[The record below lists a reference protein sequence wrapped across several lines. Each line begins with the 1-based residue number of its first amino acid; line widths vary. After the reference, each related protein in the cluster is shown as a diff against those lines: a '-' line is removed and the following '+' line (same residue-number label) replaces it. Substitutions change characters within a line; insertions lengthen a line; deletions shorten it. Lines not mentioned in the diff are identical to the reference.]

1 MVWRQRIEPLLRPFF
16 HLWFRLNRGMTLG
29 VRGLVTDE
37 AGRVLL
43 IQHTYIKGWYLPGGG
58 VDRGEAAEA
67 AIVRELVEEVGIVS
81 TSRPRLLS
89 VHNNHARHPGDH
101 VLYYRIESWE
111 QGQATSV
118 GEIHLVEWFHPD
130 QLPEGVTTSTRR
142 RIEEALGLVEA
153 HPDW

>member
-1 MVWRQRIEPLLRPFF
+1 MVWLRRIEPLLRPLF
-16 HLWFRLNRGMTLG
+16 HLKFRLERGMTLG
-29 VRGLVTDE
+29 VRGLVIDE

-43 IQHTYIKGWYLPGGG
+43 IQHTYVKGWHLPGGG

-67 AIVRELVEEVGIVS
+67 AVIRELVEEVGIVA

-89 VHNNHARHPGDH
+89 VHNNHARFRGDH

-118 GEIHLVEWFHPD
+118 GEIDETQWFHPND
-130 QLPEGVTTSTRR
+130 LPAGVTASTRR
-142 RIEEALGLVEA
+142 RIEEALGLVEV

>member
-1 MVWRQRIEPLLRPFF
+1 MVWRRRIEPLLRPFF
-16 HLWFRLNRGMTLG
+16 HLWFRLERGMTLG

-43 IQHTYIKGWYLPGGG
+43 IQHTYVKGWYLPGGG

-67 AIVRELVEEVGIVS
+67 AVIRELVEEVGIVA

-89 VHNNHARHPGDH
+89 VHNNHARHRGDH

-111 QGQATSV
+111 QGRATSV
-118 GEIHLVEWFHPD
+118 GEIHEAQWFHPD
-130 QLPEGVTTSTRR
+130 ELPDAITPATRR
-142 RIEEALGLVEA
+142 RIEEALGLVEP

>member
-1 MVWRQRIEPLLRPFF
+1 
-16 HLWFRLNRGMTLG
+16 MTLG
-29 VRGLVTDE
+29 VRGLVIDE

-43 IQHTYIKGWYLPGGG
+43 IQHTYVKGWHLPGGG
-58 VDRGEAAEA
+58 VDRGEAAETA
-67 AIVRELVEEVGIVS
+67 VIRELVEEVGIVA

-89 VHNNHARHPGDH
+89 VHNNHARFRGDH

-118 GEIHLVEWFHPD
+118 GEIDETQWFHPD
-130 QLPEGVTTSTRR
+130 DLPEGVTASTRR
-142 RIEEALGLVEA
+142 RIEEAMGLVEV

>member
-1 MVWRQRIEPLLRPFF
+1 
-16 HLWFRLNRGMTLG
+16 MTLG
-29 VRGLVTDE
+29 VRGLVIDE

-43 IQHTYIKGWYLPGGG
+43 IQHTYVKGWYLPGGG

-67 AIVRELVEEVGIVS
+67 AVIRELVEEVGIVA

-89 VHNNHARHPGDH
+89 VHNNHARHRGDH

-111 QGQATSV
+111 QGRATSV
-118 GEIHLVEWFHPD
+118 GEIHEAQWFHPD
-130 QLPEGVTTSTRR
+130 ELPEAITPATRR
-142 RIEEALGLVEA
+142 RIEEALGLVEP